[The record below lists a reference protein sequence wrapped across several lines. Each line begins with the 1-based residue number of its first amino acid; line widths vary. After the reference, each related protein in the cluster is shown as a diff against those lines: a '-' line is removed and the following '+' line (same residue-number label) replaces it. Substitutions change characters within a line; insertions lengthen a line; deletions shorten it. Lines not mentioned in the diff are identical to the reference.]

1 VSEPSEIETTLTS
14 SESTV
19 APSPDHL
26 LLASVEYDPSADDP
40 TQTFPIPPAIIDLGV
55 DIGIVIFKVESN
67 WGGDLTCLYRVSFPF
82 ILKAQEMC

>member
-1 VSEPSEIETTLTS
+1 MPRTLLSLFSTIITPVTTLTS
-14 SESTV
+14 SEV

-26 LLASVEYDPSADDP
+26 LLASVEYDPSSDDP

-67 WGGDLTCLYRVSFPF
+67 WGGELTCLYRVSS
-82 ILKAQEMC
+82 L